1 MTEPPASRT
10 RDPVSGRAG
19 FSALIKRWR
28 WMLIVSTLAAAI
40 AGWVIAS
47 GDPPEYEARVTL
59 LVGPI
64 GGETDTIRAA
74 GQLVETY
81 AALATSR
88 PQLDATA
95 ERLKLRDV
103 SAGMSTSASSTTR
116 LLTIRV
122 RQRDPILAARI
133 ANAHAQT
140 LMELAATH
148 RGVGSGRLTIVD
160 PAVAST
166 NPAGPAAPAVAL
178 FAGVAGLLG
187 ALALA
192 LLLDRSGGT
201 VKDAGEL
208 EAVTGVAC
216 VGSLSRPALRG
227 GADRPVVE
235 REPRSRAAGE
245 YRLLAAKL
253 DASGRRSLLIMA
265 LDGDGEVMAANLAAA
280 LAAGGSDVALV
291 DVAGRLTSDGA
302 DAASNGAAAPGDRNG
317 NGNGNG
323 HRAGGGG
330 AVRVLSHPVV
340 AGDRSRSA
348 EAALL
353 DLEGEADV
361 VVLHAPALQRSP
373 RALSWARAADGT
385 LLVAQRDRTVTRDL
399 RATVETLHLVRANL
413 LGTVLAEPPA
423 PLQR

>member
-1 MTEPPASRT
+1 VTDPPTSSS
-10 RDPVSGRAG
+10 RDPVSGLAG
-19 FSALIKRWR
+19 FSALLKRWR
-28 WMLIVSTLAAAI
+28 WMLIAATLAAAI

-47 GDPPEYEARVTL
+47 GDPPEYEAHVTL

-122 RQRDPILAARI
+122 RQRNPILAARI
-133 ANAHAQT
+133 ANAHAET
-140 LMELAATH
+140 LMQLAATH
-148 RGVGSGRLTIVD
+148 RGVGSGRLTVVD
-160 PAVAST
+160 PAVASAT
-166 NPAGPAAPAVAL
+166 PAGPAAPAVAL

-235 REPRSRAAGE
+235 RAPRSRAAGE

-253 DASGRRSLLIMA
+253 DASGRRSLLIIA
-265 LDGDGEVMAANLAAA
+265 LDGDGQVMAANLAAA

-291 DVAGRLTSDGA
+291 DVAGRLAGDGAA
-302 DAASNGAAAPGDRNG
+302 DAASNGGPAPGDH

-323 HRAGGGG
+323 HQAGGSG
-330 AVRVLSHPVV
+330 AVRVLSHPIV
-340 AGDRSRSA
+340 GRNRSRTA

-353 DLEGEADV
+353 DLEGDADV

-373 RALSWARAADGT
+373 RALAWARAADGT
-385 LLVAQRDRTVTRDL
+385 LLVAQRDRTVSRDL

-413 LGTVLAEPPA
+413 LGTVLAEPPP